1 MSYMTNDEFNRI
13 YNAYYK
19 LLLHVA
25 FDYLHSKNDAED
37 IIQEVFMK
45 LYESRKQFNDDE
57 HLKYWLIKV
66 TNNKCIDHLRHIKN
80 KEILISDDHIDIL
93 NNQDNKEDSLQ
104 KRVQEAIDKLNIND
118 KTIIVLYYYNDL
130 SLKEISKVLSISEVN
145 VKKRISRARIKL
157 KSIIGD
163 KNEW

>member
-1 MSYMTNDEFNRI
+1 MNHMTNDEFNRV

-25 FDYLHSKNDAED
+25 FDYLHSKNDTED

-66 TNNKCIDHLRHIKN
+66 TNNKCIDHLRYIKN
-80 KEILISDDHIDIL
+80 KEMLISNDHIDIL
-93 NNQDNKEDSLQ
+93 NNQDNNEDSLQ

-130 SLKEISKVLSISEVN
+130 SLKEISKVL
-145 VKKRISRARIKL
+145 
-157 KSIIGD
+157 
-163 KNEW
+163 

>member
-37 IIQEVFMK
+37 VIQDVFMK

-80 KEILISDDHIDIL
+80 KEMLISNDNIDIL

-104 KRVQEAIDKLNIND
+104 RRVQEAIDKLNIND

-130 SLKEISKVLSISEVN
+130 SLKEISKVLSISEAN

-163 KNEW
+163 KNE

>member
-1 MSYMTNDEFNRI
+1 MTNDEFNRI

-37 IIQEVFMK
+37 IIQDVFMK

-80 KEILISDDHIDIL
+80 KEMLISNDHIDIL

-118 KTIIVLYYYNDL
+118 KTII
-130 SLKEISKVLSISEVN
+130 
-145 VKKRISRARIKL
+145 A
-157 KSIIGD
+157 
-163 KNEW
+163 

>member
-25 FDYLHSKNDAED
+25 FDYLNSKNDVED

-45 LYESRKQFNDDE
+45 LYESRKQFNDEE

-80 KEILISDDHIDIL
+80 KEILINNDHIDIL

-104 KRVQEAIDKLNIND
+104 RRVQEAIDKLNIND

-130 SLKEISKVLSISEVN
+130 SLKEISKVLSISEAN

-163 KNEW
+163 KNE

>member
-1 MSYMTNDEFNRI
+1 MNHMTNDEFNRV

-25 FDYLHSKNDAED
+25 FDYLHSKNDIED

-80 KEILISDDHIDIL
+80 KEILISNDNIDIL

-130 SLKEISKVLSISEVN
+130 SLKEISKVLSISEAN

-157 KSIIGD
+157 RSIIGD
-163 KNEW
+163 KNE

>member
-13 YNAYYK
+13 YHAYYK

-37 IIQEVFMK
+37 VIQDVFMK

-80 KEILISDDHIDIL
+80 KEMLISNDNIDIL

-104 KRVQEAIDKLNIND
+104 RRVQEAIDKLNIND

-130 SLKEISKVLSISEVN
+130 SLKEISKVLSISEAN

-163 KNEW
+163 KNE

>member
-1 MSYMTNDEFNRI
+1 MSYMTNDEFNRV

-37 IIQEVFMK
+37 VIQEVFMK

-80 KEILISDDHIDIL
+80 KEILINNDHIDIL

-163 KNEW
+163 KNE

>member
-25 FDYLHSKNDAED
+25 FDYLNSKNDAED
-37 IIQEVFMK
+37 VIQEVFMK

-57 HLKYWLIKV
+57 HLKYWLVKV

-80 KEILISDDHIDIL
+80 KEMLISNDHIDIL

-104 KRVQEAIDKLNIND
+104 RRVQEAIDKLNIND

-130 SLKEISKVLSISEVN
+130 SLKEISKVLSISEAN

-163 KNEW
+163 KNE

>member
-1 MSYMTNDEFNRI
+1 MSYMTNDEFNRV

-37 IIQEVFMK
+37 VIQEVFMK

-66 TNNKCIDHLRHIKN
+66 TNNKCIDYLRHIKN
-80 KEILISDDHIDIL
+80 KEMLISNDHIDIL
-93 NNQDNKEDSLQ
+93 NNQGNKEDSLQ
-104 KRVQEAIDKLNIND
+104 RRVQEAIDKLNIND

-130 SLKEISKVLSISEVN
+130 SLKEISKVLSISEAN

-163 KNEW
+163 KNE

>member
-1 MSYMTNDEFNRI
+1 MNHMTNDEFNRV

-25 FDYLHSKNDAED
+25 FDYLHSKNDIED

-80 KEILISDDHIDIL
+80 KEMLISNDNIDIL

-130 SLKEISKVLSISEVN
+130 SLKEISKVLSISEAN

-157 KSIIGD
+157 RSIIGD
-163 KNEW
+163 KNE

>member
-25 FDYLHSKNDAED
+25 FDYLNSKNDAED
-37 IIQEVFMK
+37 VIQEVFMK

-57 HLKYWLIKV
+57 HLKYWLVKV

-80 KEILISDDHIDIL
+80 KEMLISNDHIDIL

-104 KRVQEAIDKLNIND
+104 RRVQEAIDKLNIND

-163 KNEW
+163 KNE

>member
-1 MSYMTNDEFNRI
+1 MNDMTHDEFNRV

-25 FDYLHSKNDAED
+25 FDYLHSENDTED

-80 KEILISDDHIDIL
+80 KEMLISNDLIDIL

-130 SLKEISKVLSISEVN
+130 SLKEISKVLSISEAN

-157 KSIIGD
+157 RSIIGD
-163 KNEW
+163 KNE

>member
-37 IIQEVFMK
+37 IIQDVFMK

-80 KEILISDDHIDIL
+80 KEMLISNDHIDIL

-104 KRVQEAIDKLNIND
+104 RRVQEAIGKLNIND

-130 SLKEISKVLSISEVN
+130 SLKEISKVLSISELN

-163 KNEW
+163 KNE